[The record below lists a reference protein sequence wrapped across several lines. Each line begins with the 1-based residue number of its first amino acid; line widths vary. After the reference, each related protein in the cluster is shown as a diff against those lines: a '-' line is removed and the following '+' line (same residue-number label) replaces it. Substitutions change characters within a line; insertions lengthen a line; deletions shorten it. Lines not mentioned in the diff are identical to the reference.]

1 MLIIE
6 VLTLFPGYFESPL
19 KTGILKK
26 AIDKGLINVDIV
38 DIRRFTANRHKSADD
53 YPFGGGVGMLMK
65 PEPIFRAIRNSKLG
79 GTKPRVILMSPQGK
93 RFSQKEAKRFAG
105 FKKLAVICGRYEGV
119 DERVSEKLV
128 DEEISI
134 GDYILSGG
142 EAAALVLIEAVIRF
156 VPGVVGKDESV
167 STDTFSYKFLKYP
180 QYTRPGSYLG
190 MEVPDVLTSGDHKK
204 IAEWRRRESIR
215 RTVERRPDI
224 IDPDDLTE
232 EEKRIIEGLKVR

>member
-26 AIDKGLINVDIV
+26 AIDSGLINVDIV
-38 DIRRFTANRHKSADD
+38 DIRRFTANRHKTADD
-53 YPFGGGVGMLMK
+53 YPFGGGVGMVMK
-65 PEPIFRAIRNSKLG
+65 PEPVFRAIRHSVLCG
-79 GTKPRVILMSPQGK
+79 IRPWVILTTPQGK
-93 RFSQKEAKRFAG
+93 RLSQDGAKRLARHR
-105 FKKLAVICGRYEGV
+105 KLAVICGRYEGI

-128 DEEISI
+128 DEEVSI

-167 STDTFSYKFLKYP
+167 STDTFSDKFLKYP
-180 QYTRPGSYLG
+180 QYTRPASYLG
-190 MEVPDVLTSGDHKK
+190 MEVPDVLVSGDHKK
-204 IAEWRRRESIR
+204 IAEWRQRESIK
-215 RTVERRPDI
+215 RTVKRRPDI

-232 EEKRIIEGLKVR
+232 KEKGIIEGIKKG